1 MAGDLTLSLE
11 CDALPGAHTYSV
23 HGVEQISKPF
33 EFQIEIATAAQ
44 AGANLEE
51 AISTGAALVFR
62 RGENELRRIV
72 GIVAQ
77 VRDVPLGD
85 NRNYIGYAVKFVPR
99 LWRLSMTETTDIYMD
114 MSVPDIVKKK
124 LTDAGLA
131 SDQDFE
137 FRLKGKYPPREFVVQ
152 YQESDLNFISRLLE
166 HIGIYFFFE
175 HDEKDKVVFSDSK
188 SVLKPVSA
196 PHEIQFSH
204 TDSAE
209 NEDLRITSLTSVTRA
224 LPHKY
229 IVRDYNYRSPGMDLR
244 ASATVLESGTGD
256 VVEYGAHFKTPED
269 GSKIARV
276 RAEELRATRII
287 FSGSSNAHQITPG
300 ATFKVEGHPRG
311 DVELQLLRV
320 MHSVEQPVMNLHRD
334 NVRAYRNDFTAIPK
348 DTEFRP
354 HRDARKPVVSGVV
367 TGIVDAA
374 AKGNY
379 AELDAEGRYKVKFMY
394 DTAERGEGQ
403 ASRPVRMAQPS
414 SGPGYGMHFPLRPG
428 IEVILSCV
436 NGDPDRP
443 IIAGTVPNPETGSPV
458 TQGNQNRNIIKTGGG
473 TEMNF
478 DDTAGEHRLKISV
491 PHADTS
497 FQLGSPNSPERG
509 AILSTAESYSAY
521 AGQVATQ
528 VSNAANVFAATA
540 KFLAS
545 SDITSFAGVSNAFD
559 KVEGA
564 LAVIDAAG
572 KFVGDAEGLPKAWN
586 DISLKRAKAAAASYG
601 AETRRSSAEL
611 ARAKAIQTRRDGEAQ
626 LKVDAARRDLDAAA
640 PGGVCPAPDGM
651 SGGPYDRYVA
661 AERRYNDA
669 LAEQAATNKT
679 TKTTVDNAK
688 AREDK
693 AKEAQAN
700 DPDAKAAQVEADAMQ
715 AEADAAAAEDAADAD
730 SSTWGDLKKGAGI
743 AVDAYK
749 KVKQFKKDVGTI
761 KDSAKTLMS
770 GASSAA
776 SEAAK
781 GGAAGIVAGAIGAGT
796 AFAALPRVSG
806 SVGSLAKSWNVQG
819 ATGTA
824 AMFGLAN
831 AVVASPVNTS
841 VSAGAMAVLGGG
853 AKAIVHSPAAA
864 EVTGVARALMT
875 SGALI
880 DLKSG
885 ARLKTFSG
893 ALTTIN
899 AGASIVASAGAAMS
913 LSAKGQMKLKAGPKI
928 DAKASN
934 IKLEGS
940 AKVDVKTADFGVK
953 ASSNVKMTGN
963 SSTLLK
969 TGGVSMSLKGGK
981 AKLGL
986 GNAFAEMQSSKTMVK
1001 GGPSSVELKGGG
1013 ATVKGPKVTVSG
1025 SGGVKVTG
1033 AKIELG

>member
-51 AISTGAALVFR
+51 AISKGAALVFR
-62 RGENELRRIV
+62 RGENELRRIA

-99 LWRLSMTETTDIYMD
+99 LWRLSMSETTDIYMD

-244 ASATVLESGTGD
+244 ASATVYESGTGE

-269 GSKIARV
+269 GQKIARV

-320 MHSVEQPVMNLHRD
+320 MHSVEQPVLNLHRD

-473 TEMNF
+473 SEMNF
-478 DDTAGEHRLKISV
+478 DDTEGEHRLKISV
-491 PHADTS
+491 PHANTT
-497 FQLGSPNSPERG
+497 FQMGSPNSPEVG
-509 AILSTAESYSAY
+509 VMLATSESVSQY

-528 VSNAANVFAATA
+528 VSNVSNLFAASA
-540 KFLAS
+540 KFFAS
-545 SDITSFAGVSNAFD
+545 TDITAFAGVSNALD
-559 KVEGA
+559 KAENVLG
-564 LAVIDAAG
+564 VIDAAAG
-572 KFVGDAEGLPKAWN
+572 FAKDAANVPKAWSEVETKRRKAAGAAYATAASQA
-586 DISLKRAKAAAASYG
+586 DDELKRAQADRTTRLAAAD
-601 AETRRSSAEL
+601 
-611 ARAKAIQTRRDGEAQ
+611 ARIT
-626 LKVDAARRDLDAAA
+626 AARSR
-640 PGGVCPAPDGM
+640 
-651 SGGPYDRYVA
+651 
-661 AERRYNDA
+661 
-669 LAEQAATNKT
+669 K
-679 TKTTVDNAK
+679 
-688 AREDK
+688 
-693 AKEAQAN
+693 
-700 DPDAKAAQVEADAMQ
+700 
-715 AEADAAAAEDAADAD
+715 AEADAALASAHVIETRYPSLEAEANAANNELNAAIANRATEDTATQDAVTRASNSKAGHEANAKSHNDAAAAQEAAAAASGQDGWDAVARGVGVVAD
-730 SSTWGDLKKGAGI
+730 TVTTATKTYNKAKEGI
-743 AVDAYK
+743 KA
-749 KVKQFKKDVGTI
+749 
-761 KDSAKTLMS
+761 AKTLF
-770 GASSAA
+770 GAAATAA
-776 SEAAK
+776 SEVAK
-781 GGAAGIVAGAIGAGT
+781 GGAAGIASGALGAGS
-796 AFAALPRVSG
+796 AFGGIPRVSG
-806 SVGSLAKSWNVQG
+806 SMGSISKAWNLQA

-824 AMFGLAN
+824 ALMGLRN
-831 AVVASPVNTS
+831 VIVASPVR
-841 VSAGAMAVLGGG
+841 SAVTGGSFALLGAGSKAV
-853 AKAIVHSPAAA
+853 VHSPNAA
-864 EVTGVARALMT
+864 ELTGVARALVT
-875 SGALI
+875 STGLVDVKSNARFKIFAGATGNITANGAL
-880 DLKSG
+880 
-885 ARLKTFSG
+885 
-893 ALTTIN
+893 
-899 AGASIVASAGAAMS
+899 SIGSRAAIRMTATAAMS
-913 LSAKGQMKLKAGPKI
+913 LKAGPKI
-928 DAKASN
+928 EAKASN
-934 IKLEGS
+934 INLNGTSK
-940 AKVDVKTADFGVK
+940 VKTETPAFEVR
-953 ASSNVKMTGN
+953 ASNSVSLTGN
-963 SSTLLK
+963 SKTDLK
-969 TGGVSMSLKGGK
+969 TGSFTVQLRGGSAHIGSSSGNGKFHNGRAILKGG
-981 AKLGL
+981 
-986 GNAFAEMQSSKTMVK
+986 
-1001 GGPSSVELKGGG
+1001 SSVATLENGG
-1013 ATVKGPKVTVSG
+1013 AKIRGPKVTVQG
-1025 SGGVKVTG
+1025 SGGVKVSG